1 MAGFLYDPAKP
12 SCISNCTHL
21 TLIGFKS
28 EVLDHPVIKNT
39 TLCFIG
45 FWKVIVQL
53 PHPMKALFDLHQE
66 LPSNHDQR
74 STSSAPSLASHTA
87 SSLGPLIL

>member
-28 EVLDHPVIKNT
+28 EALDHPVIKNT
-39 TLCFIG
+39 TLYFIG
-45 FWKVIVQL
+45 FLNDIVHL

-66 LPSNHDQR
+66 LPSPTTNAALRQLPALPAAQR
-74 STSSAPSLASHTA
+74 LLSVL
-87 SSLGPLIL
+87 